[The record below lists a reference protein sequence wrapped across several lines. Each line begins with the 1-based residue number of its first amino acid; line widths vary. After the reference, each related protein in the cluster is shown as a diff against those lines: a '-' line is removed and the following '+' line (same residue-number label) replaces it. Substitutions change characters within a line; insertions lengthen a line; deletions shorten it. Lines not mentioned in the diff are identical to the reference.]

1 MHIEKDGLLSKV
13 IDKIIIQIF
22 KFFSTQSRNNARI
35 KLEAWK
41 IDPEDYFLI
50 ATRSFRIKGNKFIQL
65 EPKMAKSPLKKTKKP
80 AIPRKTTNSNLKII
94 GLEGK
99 SNFDENMCLKVSM
112 FDIH

>member
-1 MHIEKDGLLSKV
+1 
-13 IDKIIIQIF
+13 
-22 KFFSTQSRNNARI
+22 
-35 KLEAWK
+35 
-41 IDPEDYFLI
+41 
-50 ATRSFRIKGNKFIQL
+50 
-65 EPKMAKSPLKKTKKP
+65 MAKSPLKKTKKP